1 MATAFVLLDPKKEGM
16 VPIYARI
23 QSRKLKVNIRIST
36 NILVSSQKWNLSR
49 DGITFKNFKK
59 SEEGAKLFTTL
70 EEIEKEINY
79 QLDNGVALK
88 AADAR
93 KIIDGIIYKEQRIEQ
108 QRKEEEQRKKEEEA
122 KRMTLNKFIDLYLK
136 QAENGTRKTQKGTNF
151 SEGTIKSLRLVRNQ
165 FLAFQKEKKKKF
177 DFDDIDYEFRTK
189 FQNFLFTKKKYNIN
203 TAAKCI
209 NTLITILTAAEAE
222 GHHNN
227 RKCIGKQ
234 FRAKRIDVDSI
245 YLTKEELKAIM
256 NADISN
262 MSDAHIFA
270 RDIFMVGVYTAQRVS
285 DYNNIGPENIIRNG
299 DGSIIINLRQKK
311 TGIWVS
317 IPAKEELKAILE
329 KYDYTLPHIAE
340 QTINDCIK
348 EVAKKAEITTPVTI
362 ETTTGGKVSLETHPK
377 YELIHTHT
385 ARRTGAT
392 LMYLAGMNVFNIC
405 SVTGHSSIAMLKK
418 YIKADELEKA
428 KTISSDAAFTKW

>member
-1 MATAFVLLDPKKEGM
+1 
-16 VPIYARI
+16 
-23 QSRKLKVNIRIST
+23 
-36 NILVSSQKWNLSR
+36 
-49 DGITFKNFKK
+49 
-59 SEEGAKLFTTL
+59 
-70 EEIEKEINY
+70 
-79 QLDNGVALK
+79 
-88 AADAR
+88 
-93 KIIDGIIYKEQRIEQ
+93 
-108 QRKEEEQRKKEEEA
+108 
-122 KRMTLNKFIDLYLK
+122 MTLNKFIDLYLK
-136 QAENGTRKTQKGTNF
+136 QAEDGTRKTQKGTNF

-165 FLAFQKEKKKKF
+165 FLAFQKERKKKF

-189 FQNFLFTKKKYNIN
+189 FQDFLFTNKKYNIN

-256 NADISN
+256 NADISD
-262 MSDAHIFA
+262 MSDAHKFA

-285 DYNNIGPENIIRNG
+285 DYNNIGPENIIRNE

-329 KYDYTLPHIAE
+329 KYNYALPHIAE

-348 EVAKKAEITTPVTI
+348 EVAKKAEITTPITI
-362 ETTTGGKVSLETHPK
+362 ETTTGGKVSLKTHPK